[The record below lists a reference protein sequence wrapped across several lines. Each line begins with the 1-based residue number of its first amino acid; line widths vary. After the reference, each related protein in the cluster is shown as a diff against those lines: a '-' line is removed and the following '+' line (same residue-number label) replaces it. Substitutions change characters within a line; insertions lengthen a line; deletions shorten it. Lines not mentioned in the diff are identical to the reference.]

1 MKAKPSSKSEQ
12 GERPHNRQILGAR
25 RKPVKPIHN
34 FIGSLTSFPTSIA
47 HALTVTFDFDSDSML
62 RK

>member
-34 FIGSLTSFPTSIA
+34 FIGFLSYLHSTCIN
-47 HALTVTFDFDSDSML
+47 SDIWF
-62 RK
+62 